1 MGTTGDEAGG
11 GMMAGLIVEDDGGRY
26 FLIAWDDLHRFRV
39 PEAYR
44 DAVAALVGGGE
55 APVAEAGLCGSAW
68 SSPACGENALLE
80 EVVTGAM
87 AARGRLAARRLHVWA
102 LLR

>member
-1 MGTTGDEAGG
+1 MTGDDAGG
-11 GMMAGLIVEDDGGRY
+11 GMMAGLIVEDDGGRF
-26 FLIAWDDLHRFRV
+26 FLIAWDDLLRFRV

-44 DAVAALVGGGE
+44 DAVAALVWGGE
-55 APVAEAGLCGSAW
+55 APVGEAGQHGSFW
-68 SSPACGENALLE
+68 SNSAYGENVLLE

-87 AARGRLAARRLHVWA
+87 AAGTRMAARRLSVWA